1 MKILPPGDIFWAEK
15 SSAEQGCFQQLQR
28 ITAPI
33 VQSRDASYHCP
44 GIVAGEHVFS
54 LIQETNAKQADLY
67 MSTLKWHLD
76 SSFRYPLVNIQI
88 AIEHGPVEIVGFP
101 IKTGDFP
108 YVWYIPSCLSLVNTH

>member
-1 MKILPPGDIFWAEK
+1 MNILPPGDIFWAEK

-67 MSTLKWHLD
+67 
-76 SSFRYPLVNIQI
+76 LVNIQI

>member
-1 MKILPPGDIFWAEK
+1 MNILPPGDIFWAEK

-44 GIVAGEHVFS
+44 GIVAGEHGFFS
-54 LIQETNAKQADLY
+54 DPGNTRKTSRSLY
-67 MSTLKWHLD
+67 VDIEMAGLYP
-76 SSFRYPLVNIQI
+76 SFGYPLVNIQI

-108 YVWYIPSCLSLVNTH
+108 